1 MIVDNL
7 MLYLICEVSK
17 DFFARRGLPQKFIFD
32 SDKTFKT
39 AARTIMVNQDV
50 RQHLSNVGVKLNFK
64 LEMAPWWGGILERS
78 DLPIVFKKNWPIQ
91 TYI

>member
-1 MIVDNL
+1 
-7 MLYLICEVSK
+7 
-17 DFFARRGLPQKFIFD
+17 
-32 SDKTFKT
+32 
-39 AARTIMVNQDV
+39 MVNQDV